1 MEEITL
7 DASNFASF
15 DYSKLTDKE
24 RLSTLENEKKLDEL
38 YKKYQP
44 EIGEILYK
52 QQQILANHNEGVF
65 QQWYESKGFKR
76 WKVYDYINKY
86 NYVLRNSEDPQK
98 IDIFENMSNTL
109 QSEISKPS
117 TKPEVAEAILNGDVK
132 TKKEIEELK
141 RQLKEK
147 DKQIANLSEVI
158 TNQEPKVVEIEKVP
172 EDYNYLKGNFE
183 ANKKN
188 YEFYKNQN
196 EDIREEL
203 KQLEESYRQLLS
215 ERSAVDEQSDKYKQL
230 SEAINHAEGQLSE
243 SQKLISNYKKLSD
256 LLSKS
261 NEFLSVASSLVYQD
275 LSEVISRDGLAKREL
290 NFLIERLEMFL
301 NDLTKI
307 NKNEILEGE
316 IINE

>member
-1 MEEITL
+1 MNELQLSSNLNQIELEINHHKQI
-7 DASNFASF
+7 AGQSIW
-15 DYSKLTDKE
+15 
-24 RLSTLENEKKLDEL
+24 
-38 YKKYQP
+38 
-44 EIGEILYK
+44 EIGRRLNHVKENDLVHGEFIKWLNKIGIERTEAHRFMTVAKEIPNVDTW
-52 QQQILANHNEGVF
+52 QQIGNRALYLIATLPEEHKQE
-65 QQWYESKGFKR
+65 QLSKAEQG
-76 WKVYDYINKY
+76 D
-86 NYVLRNSEDPQK
+86 
-98 IDIFENMSNTL
+98 
-109 QSEISKPS
+109 PS
-117 TKPEVAEAILNGDVK
+117 TVRELQ
-132 TKKEIEELK
+132 ELK
-141 RQLKEK
+141 KQLKEK
-147 DKQIANLSEVI
+147 DKQIDNLSEVI

-230 SEAINHAEGQLSE
+230 SEAINHAEGQLNE
-243 SQKLISNYKKLSD
+243 SQKLISNYKNLSD

-307 NKNEILEGE
+307 NKNEVLEGE

>member
-1 MEEITL
+1 MNELQLSSNLKQIELEINHHKQI
-7 DASNFASF
+7 AGQSIW
-15 DYSKLTDKE
+15 
-24 RLSTLENEKKLDEL
+24 
-38 YKKYQP
+38 
-44 EIGEILYK
+44 EIGRRLNHVKENDLVHGEFMNWVEKQGIKHSEALRMMKVANEIPNSPT
-52 QQQILANHNEGVF
+52 LANLGSTALHLIATLPEE
-65 QQWYESKGFKR
+65 QKQEQLSKAELG
-76 WKVYDYINKY
+76 N
-86 NYVLRNSEDPQK
+86 
-98 IDIFENMSNTL
+98 
-109 QSEISKPS
+109 PS
-117 TKPEVAEAILNGDVK
+117 TVRELQ
-132 TKKEIEELK
+132 ELK
-141 RQLKEK
+141 KQLKEK
-147 DKQIANLSEVI
+147 DKQIENLSEVI
-158 TNQEPKVVEIEKVP
+158 TNQEPKIVEIEKVP

-230 SEAINHAEGQLSE
+230 SEAINHAEGQLNE

-290 NFLIERLEMFL
+290 NFLIERLEKFL
-301 NDLTKI
+301 NDLNRI
-307 NKNEILEGE
+307 SKNEILEGE

>member
-1 MEEITL
+1 MNELQLSSNLKQIELEINHHKQI
-7 DASNFASF
+7 AGQSIW
-15 DYSKLTDKE
+15 
-24 RLSTLENEKKLDEL
+24 
-38 YKKYQP
+38 
-44 EIGEILYK
+44 EIGRRLNHVKEKDLVHGEFGKWLEKIQINHTEANRFMKVAKEIPNYDTWHNLSNRVLYLIATLPEEHK
-52 QQQILANHNEGVF
+52 QEQL
-65 QQWYESKGFKR
+65 SKAEQG
-76 WKVYDYINKY
+76 N
-86 NYVLRNSEDPQK
+86 
-98 IDIFENMSNTL
+98 
-109 QSEISKPS
+109 PS
-117 TKPEVAEAILNGDVK
+117 TVRELQ
-132 TKKEIEELK
+132 ELK
-141 RQLKEK
+141 KQLKEK
-147 DKQIANLSEVI
+147 DKQIDNLSEVI

-230 SEAINHAEGQLSE
+230 SEAINHAEGQLNE

-301 NDLTKI
+301 NDLNRI
-307 NKNEILEGE
+307 NKNEVLEGE